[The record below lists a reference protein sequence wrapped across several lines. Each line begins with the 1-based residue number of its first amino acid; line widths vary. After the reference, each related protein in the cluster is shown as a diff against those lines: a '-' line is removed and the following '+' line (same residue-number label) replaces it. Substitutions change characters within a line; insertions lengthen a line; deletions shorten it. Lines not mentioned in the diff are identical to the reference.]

1 MLNRYYW
8 IISFLI
14 GFVFAQDSS
23 FTFQQNDYVNIQ
35 SSNTIQPE
43 NAMTIECWV
52 NPDQENYD
60 NFDPIIQYLRIT
72 GAGQESGFSIIYYDG
87 MFRFI
92 VGVGSGQNDIYG
104 VGLDS

>member
-1 MLNRYYW
+1 M
-8 IISFLI
+8 
-14 GFVFAQDSS
+14 AQDSS

-43 NAMTIECWV
+43 NAITIECWV

-60 NFDPIIQYLRIT
+60 NLDPIIQYLRIT

-104 VGLDS
+104 VGLDTWPGVT